1 MGWFDPPTIA
11 DQARL
16 DAYAARSKA
25 AFWALVALA
34 IVAGFGIAYL
44 DDNTKVRL
52 KGYPF
57 FAIGFALGVGIAGTA
72 SAMKIA
78 KVYRRLFDRTG
89 TKSP

>member
-1 MGWFDPPTIA
+1 MGWFDPPTFE

-25 AFWALVALA
+25 AFWVLVALA
-34 IVAGFGIAYL
+34 LVIALGIALL
-44 DDNTKVRL
+44 DDNTKIRL

-57 FAIGFALGVGIAGTA
+57 FALGVALGVGMAGTA

-78 KVYRRLFDRTG
+78 KVYRRLFDRTA

>member
-1 MGWFDPPTIA
+1 MGWFDPPTFE

-34 IVAGFGIAYL
+34 LVAALGIAYL

-57 FAIGFALGVGIAGTA
+57 FAIGVALGGGIVGTA
-72 SAMKIA
+72 SALKIA

-89 TKSP
+89 TESP